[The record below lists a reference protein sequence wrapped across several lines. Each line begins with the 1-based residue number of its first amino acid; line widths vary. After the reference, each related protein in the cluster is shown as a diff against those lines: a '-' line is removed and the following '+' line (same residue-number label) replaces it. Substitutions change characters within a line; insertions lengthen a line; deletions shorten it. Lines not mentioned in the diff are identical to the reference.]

1 MNSRSAKSII
11 RSLTSIQFRA
21 GRSKVKRLLGRLI
34 EDRQVVTDLEP
45 GLKLALDLDKGL
57 QNFFF
62 WFPEEYEPALQWSIR
77 NLLPLGGSFV
87 DCGSNTGLF
96 GLYAVH
102 RRMARSYFIEP
113 HPRLAQE
120 IRENISRNG
129 FDEQCV
135 VHEVAASSQPGT
147 MQLMMYEGRERM
159 SDGVHRLVS
168 GGEGGGETRLV
179 DVNVTTLK
187 EIMMQNRL
195 EHLDFLKVD
204 VEGHDVQALEGL
216 EDFLDPK
223 RISCI
228 YVESA
233 DTFDLVR
240 SKGFV
245 PFQTRKIYIDELL
258 RSKKRYNG
266 VGYFEE
272 AQSGSEN
279 ILWIA
284 PGSLQE
290 KLVRHNVS
298 AWKDIRSEEGQK

>member
-1 MNSRSAKSII
+1 MNSRSAKRIV
-11 RSLTSIQFRA
+11 RSLTSIQFRT
-21 GRSKVKRLLGRLI
+21 GRSKIKKLLAYFI
-34 EDRQVVTDLEP
+34 EDRQVIADLEP
-45 GLKLALDLDKGL
+45 GLKLALDLDRGL

-120 IRENISRNG
+120 IRDNVSLNG
-129 FDEQCV
+129 FGEKCI
-135 VHEVAASSQPGT
+135 VHEVAASSQSGT

-168 GGEGGGETRLV
+168 VGEGGSAARLV
-179 DVNVTTLK
+179 DVEVSTLK
-187 EIMMQNRL
+187 AIMMQNGL

-216 EDFLDPK
+216 EDYLDPR
-223 RISCI
+223 RISCV

-258 RSKKRYNG
+258 RSKKRHNG

-272 AQSGSEN
+272 AEVGSEN
-279 ILWIA
+279 ILWVA
-284 PGSLQE
+284 PGTLSEQLM
-290 KLVRHNVS
+290 RHHVG
-298 AWKDIRSEEGQK
+298 AWKGLTS

>member
-34 EDRQVVTDLEP
+34 EDRQVVADLEP

-102 RRMARSYFIEP
+102 RRIARSYFIEP

-120 IRENISRNG
+120 IRGNISLNG

-135 VHEVAASSQPGT
+135 VHEVAASSQPGR

-168 GGEGGGETRLV
+168 GGEGGREARLV
-179 DVNVTTLK
+179 DVKVTTLK
-187 EIMMQNRL
+187 ELMIQNGL
-195 EHLDFLKVD
+195 AHLDFLKVD
-204 VEGHDVQALEGL
+204 VEGHDMQALEGL
-216 EDFLDPK
+216 DDYLDPK

-228 YVESA
+228 YVESS

-258 RSKKRYNG
+258 RSKKRHNG
-266 VGYFEE
+266 VGYFEAAE
-272 AQSGSEN
+272 CGSEN
-279 ILWIA
+279 ILWVA
-284 PGSLQE
+284 PNSLQE
-290 KLVRHNVS
+290 KLVQHNVR
-298 AWKDIRSEEGQK
+298 AWQGIRKGES

>member
-1 MNSRSAKSII
+1 
-11 RSLTSIQFRA
+11 
-21 GRSKVKRLLGRLI
+21 LI
-34 EDRQVVTDLEP
+34 EDRQVVADLEP

-120 IRENISRNG
+120 IRDNISLNG

-168 GGEGGGETRLV
+168 EGEGCSEARLV
-179 DVNVTTLK
+179 DVKVTTLK
-187 EIMMQNRL
+187 ELMIQNGL

-204 VEGHDVQALEGL
+204 VEGHDQEALKGL
-216 EDFLDPK
+216 EDYLTPK
-223 RISCI
+223 RLSCL

-233 DTFDLVR
+233 ETFDLVR
-240 SKGFV
+240 SRGYI
-245 PFQTRKIYIDELL
+245 PFRTRKIYIDELL
-258 RSKKRYNG
+258 RFKKIHNA
-266 VGYFEE
+266 VPYFEPAE
-272 AQSGSEN
+272 HGSDN
-279 ILWIA
+279 ILWVA
-284 PGSLQE
+284 PGTLHEHLMQHH
-290 KLVRHNVS
+290 VG
-298 AWKDIRSEEGQK
+298 AWKGLTS

>member
-1 MNSRSAKSII
+1 M
-11 RSLTSIQFRA
+11 TSIQFRA

-34 EDRQVVTDLEP
+34 EDRQVVADLEP

-168 GGEGGGETRLV
+168 GCEGGGETRLV

-266 VGYFEE
+266 VGYFE
-272 AQSGSEN
+272 AARSGSEN
-279 ILWIA
+279 ILWVA
-284 PGSLQE
+284 PDSLQE

-298 AWKDIRSEEGQK
+298 AWQGIRNEEGQK